1 MVGVGEI
8 GYDDITPEEDR
19 FLALQLELA
28 RQFDLPVLVH
38 TPHRDK
44 IGGTK
49 RTLAVI
55 REVGIAEDRVLID
68 HLNELTLP
76 LVLDSGCWRGH
87 SIYPNT
93 KMSEQRMV
101 ALLQQYGTER
111 MVVNS
116 AADWGVS
123 DPLKVPKTADA
134 MRQAGFSEAQVEQV
148 LFHNPVDF
156 FAQSG
161 QLDKAAVATLL
172 PIDQR
177 RKWQDNSALRARNR
191 WCDEPGNGMDPPRL
205 GYCGN
210 VHPAHDLAA
219 LRASIAGP
227 FQAVRR
233 QRGLP
238 YQDSGL
244 WISARAAAELQQP
257 GPRAAFLALL
267 KDSGLRLTSLN
278 GFPMGAS
285 MAAT

>member
-1 MVGVGEI
+1 MFGIHHFCTIGLNPKEANDLSVANEVLEILPRYLVKDGVVAVGEI

-19 FLALQLELA
+19 FLAAQLELA
-28 RQFDLPVLVH
+28 KQFNLPVLVH

-55 REVGIAEDRVLID
+55 REVGIAEHMVIID

-76 LVLDSGCWRGH
+76 LVLDSDCWRGH

-101 ALLQQYGTER
+101 ALLQQYGTEK

-116 AADWGVS
+116 AADWGIS
-123 DPLKVPKTADA
+123 DPLKVPKTGQA
-134 MRQAGFSEAQVEQV
+134 MLAAGFSEDQVEQV

-161 QLDKAAVATLL
+161 QLDKALVSTPL

-177 RKWQDNSALRARNR
+177 RQWQDNSALRGQ
-191 WCDEPGNGMDPPRL
+191 EP
-205 GYCGN
+205 
-210 VHPAHDLAA
+210 V
-219 LRASIAGP
+219 I
-227 FQAVRR
+227 
-233 QRGLP
+233 
-238 YQDSGL
+238 
-244 WISARAAAELQQP
+244 
-257 GPRAAFLALL
+257 
-267 KDSGLRLTSLN
+267 K
-278 GFPMGAS
+278 
-285 MAAT
+285 